1 MQQQCLMAALTRRG
15 LMTGRRG
22 RGPAGHLPFLLVCMS
37 VVLLLPG
44 CKRASKVDATADL
57 VSSFEGSP
65 SQADVTKAKAA
76 FDEGRYRDSLLL
88 LHKVASRGNLTE
100 AQKKAMAGIVGR
112 LLQVTQDDPKLAAD
126 TQIHKLM
133 EALVLM
139 TLGRT

>member
-1 MQQQCLMAALTRRG
+1 MSQQRHRAAWTPWNLV
-15 LMTGRRG
+15 TGRSSR
-22 RGPAGHLPFLLVCMS
+22 RPAADLLFLEVCMC
-37 VVLLLPG
+37 VMALLAG

-65 SQADVTKAKAA
+65 SQADVTKAKTA
-76 FDEGRYRDSLLL
+76 FDDGKYKDSLLL